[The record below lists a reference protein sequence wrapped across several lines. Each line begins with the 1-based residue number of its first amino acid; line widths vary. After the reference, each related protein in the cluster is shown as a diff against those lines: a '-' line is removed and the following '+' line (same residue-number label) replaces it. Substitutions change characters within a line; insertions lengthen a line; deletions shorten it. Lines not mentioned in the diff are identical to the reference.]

1 MDESPLHARDSR
13 WSKGLIV
20 TGITIAVLNMVL
32 AWILMFLGPSP
43 QSYGHAVQAMQSQA
57 TPEASTVPSRQT
69 QGNATAGVARNDE
82 MTDSSGAFVTRLFEI
97 YQRMAQS
104 EERQATLLLG
114 FCFALISIGFSLF
127 VMGIEGASAFRGSA
141 AEFGSLAI
149 KVSSPGLFCILL
161 ASLLIALNLVKWTS
175 GASAQPFESK
185 ADAIRAESD
194 GKEQVLRAEAEAKE
208 RIIQADA
215 LAKENYARIEAA
227 NKVQIIDAETQAK
240 KDVIEAEALAKE
252 RVLGKSG
259 AR

>member
-1 MDESPLHARDSR
+1 MDESPLHARNSR
-13 WSKGLIV
+13 WSKSLIV

-32 AWILMFLGPSP
+32 AWTLMFLGPSP
-43 QSYGHAVQAMQSQA
+43 QSYSHAAKAMQSQA
-57 TPEASTVPSRQT
+57 AAEASTVPGHPTR
-69 QGNATAGVARNDE
+69 GNAAAGIARNDE
-82 MTDSSGAFVTRLFEI
+82 TADWSGSFPARLFEM
-97 YQRMAQS
+97 YQGMAQS

-161 ASLLIALNLVKWTS
+161 ASLLIALNLVKWT
-175 GASAQPFESK
+175 GASDAQPFESK

-194 GKEQVLRAEAEAKE
+194 GKEQVLRAEAEVKE
-208 RIIQADA
+208 RIIQA
-215 LAKENYARIEAA
+215 
-227 NKVQIIDAETQAK
+227 ETQARK
-240 KDVIEAEALAKE
+240 NVIEAETLAKE
-252 RVLGKSG
+252 RLLEKGSVTASTSPIRQDG